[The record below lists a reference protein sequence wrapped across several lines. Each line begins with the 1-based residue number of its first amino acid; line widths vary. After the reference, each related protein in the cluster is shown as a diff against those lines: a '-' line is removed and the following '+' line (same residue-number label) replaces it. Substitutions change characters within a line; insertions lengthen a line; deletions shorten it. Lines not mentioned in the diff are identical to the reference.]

1 MKYRQ
6 SFVSNSSSSSF
17 ILKDSRKFPEIKE
30 FLNACKED
38 CYIYRGI
45 LYTTFVSD
53 MKDEYIELKRNPYLE
68 VIDEGGHG
76 YPYKDED
83 YIKLDGLLGNKDVYI
98 SKNLIKEEDYPELIG
113 ISPKDAFDFY
123 IYAKSLIEQDIESPE
138 DMIQDFKR
146 ILRIQDED

>member
-17 ILKDSRKFPEIKE
+17 ILKDSRKFPEIKA

-53 MKDEYIELKRNPYLE
+53 MKDEYI
-68 VIDEGGHG
+68 EGGHG

-123 IYAKSLIEQDIESPE
+123 TYAKSLIEQDIESPE